1 MELTRIAVKLRP
13 RVPWEGI
20 DLGFMLA
27 RQWFLPLWLLWM
39 VSALPVMVLLSLLP
53 IPLWAAGV
61 LSWWFKPLYEPPL
74 LYWMGRRLFGDR
86 LSWRELRSGWLQAVW
101 PQLLSNLTWR
111 RLHPSRSFLM
121 PVSVLERL
129 KGKARS
135 QRIRVLSRQ
144 SNAASW
150 LTVIGIHFEVAL
162 EFGFIA
168 LVVMLIP
175 EELHWIDWQDY
186 FFQPDAISEWI
197 QQFSGLLAMSLVAP
211 FYVAG
216 GFALYLTRRSEL
228 EGWDIEL
235 GFRRML
241 QRQSST
247 VAGWLG
253 VIGLCGLLAWGG
265 APTPLEAAETA
276 SPATLNETAS
286 PEPFGQG
293 DGWLIQPDRERVQQQ
308 VKQILAHED
317 FGREEIRTRWEPIL
331 DDREP
336 TDLDHP
342 FLDWLGGLVK
352 SIAAIG
358 ELLLWLGGG
367 ALLAYLIYWF
377 VNNRDLRPMSFTDP
391 RNRRAP
397 PTQIAGL
404 DLRPESL
411 PDDPAS
417 EAERL
422 IESGDFRAALSLLY
436 RSALSDLVHRHAL
449 EIHDGATEG
458 ECQRLVGEQLGQAL
472 DSCFS
477 HLTLVWLRQ
486 AYAHQSPE
494 RAQALALC
502 QQWRGCFGATD
513 VER

>member
-1 MELTRIAVKLRP
+1 V
-13 RVPWEGI
+13 

-39 VSALPVMVLLSLLP
+39 VSALPMMLLLSLLP
-53 IPLWAAGV
+53 IPLWAAGA
-61 LSWWFKPLYEPPL
+61 LLWWFKPLYEPPL

-86 LSWRELRSGWLQAVW
+86 LSWRELRSGWFQAVW

-111 RLHPSRSFLM
+111 RLHPARSFLM
-121 PVSVLERL
+121 PVTVLERL

-135 QRIRVLSRQ
+135 QRIRVLSRK

-162 EFGFIA
+162 ELSFIS

-186 FFQPDAISEWI
+186 FFKPDPISEWI
-197 QQFSGLLAMSLVAP
+197 QQISGLLAMSLVAP

-241 QRQSST
+241 QKQSSS
-247 VAGWLG
+247 VVGWLG
-253 VIGLCGLLAWGG
+253 IIGLCGLLAWGG
-265 APTPLEAAETA
+265 TTTPLEAAEVDTQLA
-276 SPATLNETAS
+276 SSQEESSPTESEIAT

-293 DGWLIQPDRERVQQQ
+293 DAWLIQPDREQVQQT
-308 VKQILAHED
+308 VKQVLAHED
-317 FGREEIRTRWEPIL
+317 FGKEETRTRWDPIPDDDEP
-331 DDREP
+331 E
-336 TDLDHP
+336 DLDHP
-342 FLDWLGGLVK
+342 ILDWLGDLAEG
-352 SIAAIG
+352 IAAFG

-377 VNNRDLRPMSFTDP
+377 VTNRDLRPMSFGSS
-391 RNRRAP
+391 RNGRTV

-411 PDDPAS
+411 PDDPAA

-422 IESGDFRAALSLLY
+422 IEAGDYRGALSLLY
-436 RSALSDLVHRHAL
+436 RGALSDLVHRHAL

-458 ECQRLVGEQLGQAL
+458 ECRQLVGEQLGQAL
-472 DSCFS
+472 DGCFS
-477 HLTLVWLRQ
+477 NLTLVWLRQ

-494 RAQALALC
+494 RDQALALC
-502 QQWRGCFGATD
+502 QEWRGCFGGVD
-513 VER
+513 VNL